1 MALSSDNLN
10 DHLYSTNLALG
21 DLFNNHTFAHDPS
34 GLLPIID
41 SWTPQLQNSHS
52 AVLHTAAADLGQLK
66 GYVQN
71 GDRAG
76 LSALLQHLGE
86 QASKAA
92 SNTHDLAGNHL
103 HNGIGDQLR
112 HLGQLLIMAS
122 GNLKS
127 YIGPRV

>member
-34 GLLPIID
+34 GLIPILD
-41 SWTPQLQNSHS
+41 SWGPQLQNSHS
-52 AVLHTAAADLGQLK
+52 AVLQAAADELGQLK
-66 GYVQN
+66 GYLQN
-71 GDRAG
+71 GDRPGAA
-76 LSALLQHLGE
+76 ALMQRLGE
-86 QASKAA
+86 QASRAA
-92 SNTHDLAGNHL
+92 SNTHEVAGAHL
-103 HNGIGDQLR
+103 HNGLGDQLR

-127 YIGPRV
+127 M